1 MGADHQ
7 RFALVDMRQMTAEP
21 FERFVRKPILISSRR
36 AAGKRR
42 IILHVDVVEED
53 VVQLPQV
60 NGIVCRP
67 KVFFIFRY
75 GQVVARGILDVVVVA
90 DHMKHRKRKIL
101 DTVAIVFP
109 QTHVVVHHIAQADT
123 VHRTVGD
130 RRGEFLH
137 VGTHVFVNVDRME
150 QILVRSGI
158 PGADLRIGRHQNRIP
173 VV

>member
-1 MGADHQ
+1 M
-7 RFALVDMRQMTAEP
+7 
-21 FERFVRKPILISSRR
+21 
-36 AAGKRR
+36 
-42 IILHVDVVEED
+42 
-53 VVQLPQV
+53 
-60 NGIVCRP
+60 
-67 KVFFIFRY
+67 
-75 GQVVARGILDVVVVA
+75 VVVA

-130 RRGEFLH
+130 RSGEFLH

-158 PGADLRIGRHQNRIP
+158 PGADLRIGCHQNRIP